1 MDKIW
6 WIYHKQMGWKKKFMV
21 LHVMKK
27 MKKNNSGLSLL
38 EALISMV
45 IVGIGFVAI
54 LQVTQY
60 SISSVNT
67 SAERTKANF
76 FINIFAEDSLSLR
89 DTSKSENLN
98 DILVVEDSTRFSSE
112 CGVQGSK
119 MNVKTATA
127 GDVYRN
133 STSDNDPILNKSDV
147 AFIKQNPGI
156 SAAAAGTGVV
166 LGAGISNV
174 ASGTYNVATGQRNV
188 RVKRK
193 TAKQIK
199 QMKKTYNI

>member
-1 MDKIW
+1 MMLKTKLFIG
-6 WIYHKQMGWKKKFMV
+6 KTMAKKFYGDA
-21 LHVMKK
+21 MKSMK
-27 MKKNNSGLSLL
+27 ELSGKTVSKTKTFGSKVKKQSKKFYKKN
-38 EALISMV
+38 
-45 IVGIGFVAI
+45 
-54 LQVTQY
+54 
-60 SISSVNT
+60 
-67 SAERTKANF
+67 
-76 FINIFAEDSLSLR
+76 
-89 DTSKSENLN
+89 
-98 DILVVEDSTRFSSE
+98 
-112 CGVQGSK
+112 
-119 MNVKTATA
+119 
-127 GDVYRN
+127 
-133 STSDNDPILNKSDV
+133 PILDKSDV

>member
-1 MDKIW
+1 
-6 WIYHKQMGWKKKFMV
+6 
-21 LHVMKK
+21 MKK

-45 IVGIGFVAI
+45 VVGIGFVAI

-119 MNVKTATA
+119 MNVKTETA
-127 GDVYRN
+127 GDIYKN
-133 STSDNDPILNKSDV
+133 STSENDPISNKSEKWN
-147 AFIKQNPGI
+147 A
-156 SAAAAGTGVV
+156 
-166 LGAGISNV
+166 LISNRDYMDCSN
-174 ASGTYNVATGQRNV
+174 SGREKRAFEMFKICNFTSSPGCIDRANQKEEVIYIGRAQMTLNNGG
-188 RVKRK
+188 KRK
-193 TAKQIK
+193 YLYFQSDFRLKP
-199 QMKKTYNI
+199 